1 MATMT
6 TQNGDYAGRCLS
18 MLFVLT
24 VLLGVGAVEQAFGQ
38 ETGSVTGHLY
48 CADTHTVCRFGSVT
62 IQSVPA
68 KKKDGAPPGDK
79 HAYSSP
85 TDMDGVF
92 EIDGAAAGEYY
103 ILGRCAGYV
112 TPYDVLVAETSGSV
126 TGDNEGLKYALNLV
140 TVAAGRTTST
150 SLTIQRGASISGTV
164 LYDDGSPAENL
175 PVKLLWRNA
184 KQTWVRFANSAN
196 DSTTSVLGLDSVQTD
211 DRGRFREA
219 GLPPGTYSVMIG
231 LREVTWKA
239 KQITGSSEMDMRVTK
254 GDGLKVYF
262 GDKYRLRE
270 TLPIVLHDGEDR
282 TGVDVTIP
290 ANGLHI
296 VRGLVSAKADG
307 SVVEKGTVQL
317 LDPEDKA
324 VVREA
329 DIANNGTF
337 VFHYVVNGSYVVK
350 VSGEDGGSKT
360 GDFDPV
366 TRNLLVEEDVL
377 DLNFA
382 LNATAKH

>member
-1 MATMT
+1 MT

-18 MLFVLT
+18 TALLVLT
-24 VLLGVGAVEQAFGQ
+24 VLLGVGAVRQAVGQ

-68 KKKDGAPPGDK
+68 KKKDGAPLGEK

-85 TDMDGVF
+85 TDLEGIFQIDGV
-92 EIDGAAAGEYY
+92 AAGDYY

-126 TGDNEGLKYALNLV
+126 TGDNEGLKYALNQV

-150 SLTIQRGASISGTV
+150 ALTMQRGASISGTV
-164 LYDDGSPAENL
+164 VYDDGSPARNL

-184 KQTWVRFANSAN
+184 QQTWERFANSAN
-196 DSTTSVLGLDSVQTD
+196 DNTTSVLGLDSVQTD
-211 DRGRFREA
+211 DRGRYREA
-219 GLPPGTYSVMIG
+219 GLPPGTYSVMIA
-231 LREVTWKA
+231 LREVMWA
-239 KQITGSSEMDMRVTK
+239 PRQISGVQEMDVRTTK

-270 TLPIVLHDGEDR
+270 TLPIVLHNGEDR
-282 TGVDVTIP
+282 TGVDLTIP
-290 ANGLHI
+290 VSGLHT
-296 VRGLVSAKADG
+296 VRGVVSAKADG
-307 SVVEKGTVQL
+307 SVVKKGTVQL
-317 LDPEDKA
+317 LDPEDKTI
-324 VVREA
+324 VREA
-329 DIANNGTF
+329 DIANDGTF

-350 VSGEDGGSKT
+350 VSAEDGGSKAST
-360 GDFDPV
+360 FDPA
-366 TRNLLVEEDVL
+366 TQNLLVEADVQ

-382 LNATAKH
+382 LDAMAKH